1 MHLELTEHLKRK
13 ECIMKT
19 RLKTLPAV
27 LAATMLAVSAPAL
40 AETPRQA
47 VAVAAQTRVSPEQA
61 IATAQKQVGGQATE
75 IKLKDKY
82 GTPAYEVDVRNGNQ
96 EHSLR
101 IDAVSGQVLGSKV
114 ETKRK
119 PAHQAAI
126 SLERA
131 MQIALGKVNGRV
143 MEAERDNNR
152 DQVVYKV
159 KVLATDN
166 VLHKVVVDA
175 NNGNVLASNVDHDD

>member
-1 MHLELTEHLKRK
+1 
-13 ECIMKT
+13 MKT
-19 RLKTLPAV
+19 HLKTLSAA
-27 LAATMLAVSAPAL
+27 LAITMFAVSAPAL
-40 AETPRQA
+40 AETPRQS
-47 VAVAAQTRVSPEQA
+47 VAVAAQTRVTPEQA

-82 GTPAYEVDVRNGNQ
+82 GTPTYEVDVRNGNQ

-119 PAHQAAI
+119 PAHQASI

-166 VLHKVVVDA
+166 VLHKVVIDA
-175 NNGNVLASNVDHDD
+175 NSGNVLSSNVDYDD

>member
-1 MHLELTEHLKRK
+1 
-13 ECIMKT
+13 MKT

-40 AETPRQA
+40 AETPRQP
-47 VAVAAQTRVSPEQA
+47 VAAAAQTRVSPEQA
-61 IATAQKQVGGQATE
+61 IAAAQKQVGGQATE

-82 GTPAYEVDVRNGNQ
+82 GSPAYEVDVRNGNQ
-96 EHSLR
+96 EHTLR

-114 ETKRK
+114 EAKRK
-119 PAHQAAI
+119 PARQAAI

-166 VLHKVVVDA
+166 VLHKVVIDA
-175 NNGNVLASNVDHDD
+175 NNGNVLASNVDYDD

>member
-1 MHLELTEHLKRK
+1 
-13 ECIMKT
+13 MKT
-19 RLKTLPAV
+19 HLKTLSAA
-27 LAATMLAVSAPAL
+27 LAITMFAVSAPAL
-40 AETPRQA
+40 AETPRQS
-47 VAVAAQTRVSPEQA
+47 VAVAAQTRVTPEQA

-82 GTPAYEVDVRNGNQ
+82 GTPTYEVDVRNGNQ

>member
-1 MHLELTEHLKRK
+1 
-13 ECIMKT
+13 MKT

>member
-1 MHLELTEHLKRK
+1 
-13 ECIMKT
+13 MKT
-19 RLKTLPAV
+19 HLKTLSAA
-27 LAATMLAVSAPAL
+27 LAITMFAVSAPAL
-40 AETPRQA
+40 AETPRQS
-47 VAVAAQTRVSPEQA
+47 VAVAAQTRVTPEQA

-166 VLHKVVVDA
+166 VLHKVVIDA
-175 NNGNVLASNVDHDD
+175 NSGNVLSSNVDYDD

>member
-1 MHLELTEHLKRK
+1 
-13 ECIMKT
+13 MKT
-19 RLKTLPAV
+19 HLKTLSAA
-27 LAATMLAVSAPAL
+27 LAITMFAVSAPAL
-40 AETPRQA
+40 AETPRQS
-47 VAVAAQTRVSPEQA
+47 VAVAAQTRVTPEQA

-82 GTPAYEVDVRNGNQ
+82 GTPTYEVD
-96 EHSLR
+96 
-101 IDAVSGQVLGSKV
+101 GQVLGSKV

-119 PAHQAAI
+119 PAGQAAI

-166 VLHKVVVDA
+166 VLHKVVIDA
-175 NNGNVLASNVDHDD
+175 NSGNVLSSNVDYDD

>member
-1 MHLELTEHLKRK
+1 
-13 ECIMKT
+13 MKT

-40 AETPRQA
+40 AETPRQP
-47 VAVAAQTRVSPEQA
+47 VAAAAQTRVSPEQA
-61 IATAQKQVGGQATE
+61 IAAAQKQVGGQATE

-82 GTPAYEVDVRNGNQ
+82 GSPAYEVDVRNGNQ
-96 EHSLR
+96 EHTLR
-101 IDAVSGQVLGSKV
+101 INAVSGQVLGSKV
-114 ETKRK
+114 EAKRK
-119 PAHQAAI
+119 PARQAAI

-152 DQVVYKV
+152 NQVVYKV

-166 VLHKVVVDA
+166 VLHKVVIDA
-175 NNGNVLASNVDHDD
+175 NNGNVLASNVDYDD

>member
-1 MHLELTEHLKRK
+1 
-13 ECIMKT
+13 MKI
-19 RLKTLPAV
+19 RLNAL
-27 LAATMLAVSAPAL
+27 SA
-40 AETPRQA
+40 
-47 VAVAAQTRVSPEQA
+47 VSPEQA

-166 VLHKVVVDA
+166 VLHKVVIDA

>member
-1 MHLELTEHLKRK
+1 
-13 ECIMKT
+13 MKT

-61 IATAQKQVGGQATE
+61 IATAQKQVGGQATD

-82 GTPAYEVDVRNGNQ
+82 GTPAYEVDVRNGDQ
-96 EHSLR
+96 EHTLR
-101 IDAVSGQVLGSKV
+101 IDAVSGQVLDSKV
-114 ETKRK
+114 ETKRR
-119 PAHQAAI
+119 PARQAAI

-131 MQIALGKVNGRV
+131 IQIAQGKVNGRV
-143 MEAERDNNR
+143 MEAERDTNR
-152 DQVVYKV
+152 DQVVYKA

-166 VLHKVVVDA
+166 VTHKVVIDA
-175 NNGNVLASNVDHDD
+175 NNGNVLTSNVDHDD

>member
-1 MHLELTEHLKRK
+1 
-13 ECIMKT
+13 MKT
-19 RLKTLPAV
+19 HLKTLSAA
-27 LAATMLAVSAPAL
+27 LAITMFAVSAPAL
-40 AETPRQA
+40 AETPRQS
-47 VAVAAQTRVSPEQA
+47 VAVAAQTRVTPEQA

-82 GTPAYEVDVRNGNQ
+82 GTPAYEVDVRNGDQ

-119 PAHQAAI
+119 PAGQAAI

-166 VLHKVVVDA
+166 VLHKVVIDA
-175 NNGNVLASNVDHDD
+175 NSGNVLSSNVDYDD